1 MAMILD
7 GKACAAAVKAEV
19 KEKLAAYHFKHPP
32 ALGVV
37 MVGDNP
43 ASEVYVRNKK
53 KDCEEV
59 GLGFV
64 LKALPANSP
73 IPVIKNAIHLLNDAK
88 GVAGIILQLPVDGL
102 TGNKLQAVIDEI
114 DWRKDVDGLTTTSV
128 AATTMGLPFRFQP
141 CTPAGVM
148 YLLEHYGISVQGKH
162 VVILG
167 RSNIVGKPMAA
178 MMMKENATVSICHS
192 KTHSEDIHALMENA
206 DIIVSAVGAAN
217 ADESGKSFYTVTDAD
232 VTDAHGPQIL
242 IDVGITRGKD
252 GKLHGDIDP
261 ECYDNPNVVAYTP
274 VPGGVGPMT
283 RAMLIRNV
291 AEAAFQ
297 YGW

>member
-1 MAMILD
+1 MAIILD
-7 GKACAAAVKAEV
+7 GKACAATVKANA
-19 KEKLAAYHFKHPP
+19 KEKLAAHNFRYPP

-37 MVGDNP
+37 MVGNNP

-73 IPVIKNAIHLLNDAK
+73 IPVIKNAIHLLNESK
-88 GVAGIILQLPVDGL
+88 KVAGIILQLPVDGL

-128 AATTMGLPFRFQP
+128 AATYLGLSHSFRP

-148 YLLEHYGISVQGKH
+148 YLLEYHGISVWGKH

-192 KTHSEDIHALMENA
+192 QTASEDMHTLMENA

-217 ADESGKSFYTVTDAD
+217 KDSSGKSYYTVTDVD
-232 VTDAHGPQIL
+232 VTDACRPQIL

-252 GKLHGDIDP
+252 GKLYGDIDP
-261 ECYDNPNVVAYTP
+261 DCYDNPNVVAYTP

-283 RAMLIRNV
+283 RAMLIQNV
-291 AEAAFQ
+291 VEAACQ